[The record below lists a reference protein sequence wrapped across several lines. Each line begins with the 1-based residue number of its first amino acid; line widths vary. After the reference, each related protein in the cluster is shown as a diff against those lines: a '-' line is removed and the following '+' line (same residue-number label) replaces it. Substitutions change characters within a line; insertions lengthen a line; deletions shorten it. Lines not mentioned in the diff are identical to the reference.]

1 MKFEDIK
8 QEILE
13 RSDIVEII
21 SESVFLKKVGKNFV
35 GLCPFHSEK
44 TPSFNV
50 SQEKKI
56 YKCFGCG
63 RSGNVFTFLMEN
75 NGMTFRE
82 AMNYLAKRY
91 GIAIDTTQENK
102 EKKSKQED
110 ILNVMEE
117 ATNYYQSLLKKK
129 SGASCREY
137 FEKRGISQQT
147 IEDFRLG
154 YSPDSFNET
163 SNYFRSKGYSDEI
176 LLDAGLLVQ
185 NEKGN
190 LYDRFRGRAMFPI
203 TDIFGRVIAFGA
215 RLISDDKSQPKYI
228 NSPQTMLYDKSS
240 VLYGLSQAK
249 SQIIN
254 KKEAILV
261 EGYMDV
267 ITMHQWGYKNAVA
280 SSGTSLTAEQL
291 KLLSRY
297 TKNLNILYDA
307 DEAGQNAA
315 ERAIEIALQQEFD
328 ISIITLP
335 EGEDPDSI
343 LREQGPNAFR
353 KYLDGKLNFIEFLFN
368 KYKSEEKLN
377 SPKTRIEL
385 ARKIL
390 EYINLIP
397 DMLLQDEYVK
407 ILIYKMDFV
416 GPQVTNLY
424 KIKNELAKTNV
435 KKAIEPKISDK
446 ENEKSTSENNQEL
459 IKRITKKIT
468 ATEKSLLQLIFEN
481 EESFHYFKN
490 LDFNPEILTSA
501 EAKRIIEV
509 ISEYNSIDELIFKM
523 NEGDFNPILRDTLAV
538 YMLPKEAES
547 ENWPKYSN
555 DYDSQIRNYVELFH
569 SIDLKLKLDKVNKEL
584 KSLQKL
590 LKKED
595 LSELELIS
603 TLEHINEDTK
613 IINEIT
619 RELNEQ

>member
-1 MKFEDIK
+1 MKFEEIK

-21 SESVFLKKVGKNFV
+21 SESVYLKKVGKNFV

-50 SQEKKI
+50 SPDKKI

-91 GIAIDTTQENK
+91 GIAIDATEEDK

-110 ILNVMEE
+110 ILNAMEE

-129 SGASCREY
+129 SGTSCLEY
-137 FEKRGISQQT
+137 LERRGISQQT
-147 IEDFRLG
+147 IEEFRLG
-154 YSPDSFNET
+154 YSTDSFNEAG
-163 SNYFRSKGYSDEI
+163 NYLRSKGYNDEI

-215 RLISDDKSQPKYI
+215 RSLNADKSQPKYI

-353 KYLDGKLNFIEFLFN
+353 QYLDKKLNFIEFLYN

-407 ILIYKMDFV
+407 ILIYKMDFI
-416 GPQVTNLY
+416 GPQVNNLY
-424 KIKNELAKTNV
+424 TIKNELAKTNI
-435 KKAIEPKISDK
+435 KKTQEPKTSNL
-446 ENEKSTSENNQEL
+446 ENEKSQLENNHEL
-459 IKRITKKIT
+459 IKKITKKIT
-468 ATEKSLLQLIFEN
+468 PTEKSLLRLILEN
-481 EESFHYFKN
+481 EESFDYFKN
-490 LDFNPEILTSA
+490 LDFNHEILTSTQ
-501 EAKRIIEV
+501 AKRIIEV
-509 ISEYNSIDELIFKM
+509 VSKYNSIKELISKM
-523 NEGDFNPILRDTLAV
+523 NEDDFNPILRDTLTI

-547 ENWPKYSN
+547 ENWSKYNN
-555 DYDSQIRNYVELFH
+555 DYDSQIRNYAALFK
-569 SIDLKLKLDKVNKEL
+569 SIELKLKLDKINQEL

-590 LKKED
+590 LRKED

-603 TLEHINEDTK
+603 TLEHINENTK

-619 RELNEQ
+619 RKINEQ

>member
-1 MKFEDIK
+1 MKFEEIK

-21 SESVFLKKVGKNFV
+21 SESVYLKKVGKNFV

-50 SQEKKI
+50 SPEKKI

-91 GIAIDTTQENK
+91 GIAIDATEEDK

-110 ILNVMEE
+110 ILNAMEE

-129 SGASCREY
+129 SGTSCLEY
-137 FEKRGISQQT
+137 LERRGISQQT
-147 IEDFRLG
+147 IEEFRLG
-154 YSPDSFNET
+154 YSTDSFNEAG
-163 SNYFRSKGYSDEI
+163 NYLRSKGYNDEI

-215 RLISDDKSQPKYI
+215 RSLNADKSQPKYI

-353 KYLDGKLNFIEFLFN
+353 QYLDKKLNFIEFLYN

-407 ILIYKMDFV
+407 ILIYKMDFI
-416 GPQVTNLY
+416 GPQVNNLY
-424 KIKNELAKTNV
+424 TIKNELAKTNI
-435 KKAIEPKISDK
+435 KKTQEPKTSNL
-446 ENEKSTSENNQEL
+446 ENEKSQLENNHEL
-459 IKRITKKIT
+459 IKKITKKIT
-468 ATEKSLLQLIFEN
+468 PTEKSLLRLILEN
-481 EESFHYFKN
+481 EESFDYFKN
-490 LDFNPEILTSA
+490 LDFNHEILTSTQ
-501 EAKRIIEV
+501 AKRIIEV
-509 ISEYNSIDELIFKM
+509 VSKYNSIKELISKM
-523 NEGDFNPILRDTLAV
+523 NEDDFNPILRDTLTI

-547 ENWPKYSN
+547 ENWSKYNN
-555 DYDSQIRNYVELFH
+555 DYDSQIRNYAALFK
-569 SIDLKLKLDKVNKEL
+569 SIELKLKLDKINQEL

-590 LKKED
+590 LRKED

-603 TLEHINEDTK
+603 TLEHINENTK

-619 RELNEQ
+619 RKINEQ

>member
-435 KKAIEPKISDK
+435 NKAIEPKISDK

-509 ISEYNSIDELIFKM
+509 ISEYTSIDELIFKM

-547 ENWPKYSN
+547 ENWSKYSN
-555 DYDSQIRNYVELFH
+555 DYDSQIRNYVKLFH

>member
-91 GIAIDTTQENK
+91 GIVIDTTQENK

-509 ISEYNSIDELIFKM
+509 ISEYTSIDELIFKM

>member
-91 GIAIDTTQENK
+91 GIVIDTTQENK

>member
-1 MKFEDIK
+1 MKFEEIK

-21 SESVFLKKVGKNFV
+21 SESVYLKKVGKNFV

-50 SQEKKI
+50 SPEKKI

-91 GIAIDTTQENK
+91 GIAIDATEEDK

-110 ILNVMEE
+110 ILNAMEE

-129 SGASCREY
+129 SGTSCLEY
-137 FEKRGISQQT
+137 LERRGISQQT
-147 IEDFRLG
+147 IEEFRLG
-154 YSPDSFNET
+154 YSTDSFNEAG
-163 SNYFRSKGYSDEI
+163 NYLRSKGYSDEI

-215 RLISDDKSQPKYI
+215 RSLNADKSQPKYI

-353 KYLDGKLNFIEFLFN
+353 QYLDKKLNFIEFLYN

-407 ILIYKMDFV
+407 ILIYKMDFI
-416 GPQVTNLY
+416 GPQVNNLY
-424 KIKNELAKTNV
+424 TIKNELAKTNI
-435 KKAIEPKISDK
+435 KKTQEPKTSNL
-446 ENEKSTSENNQEL
+446 ENEKSQLENNHEL
-459 IKRITKKIT
+459 IKKITKKIT
-468 ATEKSLLQLIFEN
+468 PTEKSLLRLILEN
-481 EESFHYFKN
+481 EESFDYFKN
-490 LDFNPEILTSA
+490 LDFNHEILTSTQ
-501 EAKRIIEV
+501 AKRIIEV
-509 ISEYNSIDELIFKM
+509 VSKYNSIKELISKM
-523 NEGDFNPILRDTLAV
+523 NEDDFNPILRDTLTI

-547 ENWPKYSN
+547 ENWSKYNN
-555 DYDSQIRNYVELFH
+555 DYDSQIRNYAALFK
-569 SIDLKLKLDKVNKEL
+569 SIELKLKLDKINQEL

-590 LKKED
+590 LRKED

-603 TLEHINEDTK
+603 TLEHINENTK

-619 RELNEQ
+619 RKINEQ

>member
-509 ISEYNSIDELIFKM
+509 ISEYTSIDELIFKM

-547 ENWPKYSN
+547 ENWSKYSN
-555 DYDSQIRNYVELFH
+555 DYDSQIRNYVKLFH

>member
-147 IEDFRLG
+147 IEEFRLG

-163 SNYFRSKGYSDEI
+163 SNYLRSKGYSDEI

-368 KYKSEEKLN
+368 
-377 SPKTRIEL
+377 
-385 ARKIL
+385 
-390 EYINLIP
+390 
-397 DMLLQDEYVK
+397 
-407 ILIYKMDFV
+407 
-416 GPQVTNLY
+416 
-424 KIKNELAKTNV
+424 
-435 KKAIEPKISDK
+435 
-446 ENEKSTSENNQEL
+446 
-459 IKRITKKIT
+459 
-468 ATEKSLLQLIFEN
+468 
-481 EESFHYFKN
+481 
-490 LDFNPEILTSA
+490 
-501 EAKRIIEV
+501 
-509 ISEYNSIDELIFKM
+509 
-523 NEGDFNPILRDTLAV
+523 
-538 YMLPKEAES
+538 
-547 ENWPKYSN
+547 
-555 DYDSQIRNYVELFH
+555 
-569 SIDLKLKLDKVNKEL
+569 
-584 KSLQKL
+584 
-590 LKKED
+590 
-595 LSELELIS
+595 
-603 TLEHINEDTK
+603 
-613 IINEIT
+613 
-619 RELNEQ
+619 